1 MARTDQAYHLRPAEE
16 AFAYSQAVKAGDLL
30 FISGT
35 VSWNEAAEP
44 IAPGDM
50 AAQVKV
56 VYDELAKTLAAHGAS
71 FANVV
76 KETVYTRDMEA
87 LVASADVRKAYFA
100 ECAPPASTWVQIA
113 RLVLPELLLEVE
125 MTAYLG

>member
-1 MARTDQAYHLRPAEE
+1 MARQEQAFNIRPAEQ
-16 AFAYSQAVKAGDLL
+16 AFAYSQAIKAGDFL

-35 VSWNEAAEP
+35 VSWDENATP

-50 AAQVKV
+50 GAQIKV

-76 KETVYTRDMEA
+76 KETVYTLDMDA
-87 LVASADVRKAYFA
+87 VAANSAVRAAYFA
-100 ECAPPASTWVQIA
+100 DCAPPASTWVQIS
-113 RLVLPELLLEVE
+113 RLVDPVLLLEVE

>member
-1 MARTDQAYHLRPAEE
+1 MANKDQVFNIRPAEE
-16 AFAYSQAVKAGDLL
+16 AFAFSQAVKAGDFL

-35 VSWNEAAEP
+35 VSWDHDANP

-50 AAQVKV
+50 AAQIKV
-56 VYDELAKTLAAHGAS
+56 VYDELKLTLEAHGAS

-76 KETVYTRDMEA
+76 KETVYTVDLDQMA
-87 LVASADVRKAYFA
+87 ANSAIRAKYFA
-100 ECAPPASTWVQIA
+100 DCAPPAATWIGIT
-113 RLVLPELLLEVE
+113 RLIHPDLMVEVE